1 MSTNK
6 VRNSIVVALFTAVLL
21 AVGYANA
28 ATKGDPV
35 PAFKSGA
42 VAIATASAT
51 LIPGMGSANAVL
63 IQNLGPNAIYCG
75 PSSVTTATGVSVPA
89 NGGTLSIDIV
99 QFAGSTTT
107 IAPEIYCIAATALQV
122 SPADTRYMRVK

>member
-1 MSTNK
+1 MNTNK
-6 VRNSIVVALFTAVLL
+6 VRNSVVIALFAAVML

-28 ATKGDPV
+28 ATKGDSS

-63 IQNLGPNAIYCG
+63 IQNLGPNPIYCG
-75 PSSVTTATGVSVPA
+75 GSSVTTATGISVPA

-99 QFAGSTTT
+99 QFAGSSTT

-122 SPADTRYMRVK
+122 TPADTRYMRVK